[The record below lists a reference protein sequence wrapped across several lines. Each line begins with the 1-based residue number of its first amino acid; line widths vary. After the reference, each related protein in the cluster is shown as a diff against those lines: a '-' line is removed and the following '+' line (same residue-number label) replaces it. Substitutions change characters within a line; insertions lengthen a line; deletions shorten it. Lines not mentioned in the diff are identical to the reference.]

1 MSKQMTEGSRQMTDK
16 KRRWTKVLGTP
27 CGGRGT
33 KDDSSCVIRSSC
45 RGRPALES
53 RARCPRHGWTMD
65 EVLLALRLSSLV
77 RRPSFIRSS
86 VFCLLISVLC
96 LMCGCDLFSKKD
108 PYALQIPP
116 ERFRKVQTLE
126 LKEAKPEEQV
136 RDINDVNEAPA
147 KELELSL
154 EQCRAMTLE
163 NNLELK
169 VQLISPAMAAERVSQ
184 EEARFEAAFTSNV
197 NYVKQDTPT
206 ASFLDEI
213 SGSQTD
219 YFGAGL
225 GVQVPLR
232 TGGTINFD
240 MADARLKTG
249 SPYSIFDP
257 SYSSDMSLSI
267 SQPLLRN
274 AGRRVNTYSIR
285 IAEYERQITDART
298 KLEVIS
304 VIAAVDRVYWR
315 LYAARRELEVR
326 KKQYDLAEALYQQ
339 ALRFVDAGDKPQ
351 VEVIRTEAGVA
362 QQLEAIIIS
371 ENNVRDRERELKRT
385 LNKVG
390 LGMQTPTV
398 LIPGTE
404 PDPVRYELERKRL
417 VTTAMEH
424 RMELLE
430 LELQI
435 AEDVAGVE
443 YAKNQTL
450 PLVTLG
456 YTYNINGL
464 GATRDDSFDLL
475 FDTRFED
482 HRVGLQLEVP
492 LGNGAAKSRLRQ
504 AFYQRRQRLASRE
517 NRQAMIELEVLN
529 AVDQLEANW
538 QRVLASR
545 QSTILDG
552 RLFEAEKRQ
561 FELGLNTSTDVLQ
574 TQANFANSQS
584 AEIQALAEYQIALV
598 DLAYATG
605 TLLGAAKVGWEP
617 IVPTTD

>member
-1 MSKQMTEGSRQMTDK
+1 MNERLLHISNRLV
-16 KRRWTKVLGTP
+16 VLVWIG
-27 CGGRGT
+27 
-33 KDDSSCVIRSSC
+33 VILF
-45 RGRPALES
+45 A
-53 RARCPRHGWTMD
+53 
-65 EVLLALRLSSLV
+65 
-77 RRPSFIRSS
+77 
-86 VFCLLISVLC
+86 
-96 LMCGCDLFSKKD
+96 GCDQFSKKD
-108 PYALQIPP
+108 PYAHKIPP
-116 ERFRKVQTLE
+116 EKLRKIETLT
-126 LKEAKPEEQV
+126 LKEATVEEDV
-136 RDINDVNEAPA
+136 RPDINDVNEVPA
-147 KELELSL
+147 EELELSL
-154 EQCRAMTLE
+154 EQCRALTLE
-163 NNLELK
+163 NNLDLK
-169 VQLISPAMAAERVSQ
+169 VQLISPAIAAERVSE
-184 EEARFEAAFTSNV
+184 EEARFESAFTSNV

-225 GVQVPLR
+225 GVEVPLR

-240 MADARLKTG
+240 MADSRLKTG

-274 AGRRVNTYSIR
+274 AGKRVNTYAIR
-285 IAEYERQITDART
+285 IAEYERQITDTRT

-304 VIAAVDRVYWR
+304 AIAAVDRVYWL

-326 KKQYDLAEALYQQ
+326 KQQYDLAEALYQQ
-339 ALRFVDAGDKPQ
+339 ALRFVQAGDKPQ

-362 QQLEAIIIS
+362 QRLEAIIIA
-371 ENNVRDRERELKRT
+371 ENNVRVRERDLKRT
-385 LNKVG
+385 LNKLG

-398 LIPGTE
+398 LIPATE

-417 VTTAMEH
+417 VATAMEH

-435 AEDVAGVE
+435 AEDVASVD
-443 YAKNQTL
+443 YAKNQAL

-464 GATRDDSFDLL
+464 GSTRDDSYDLL
-475 FDTRFED
+475 FDKRFED
-482 HRVGLQLEVP
+482 HRVGLQLLVP
-492 LGNGAAKSRLRQ
+492 LGNGAARSRLLQ
-504 AFYQRRQRLASRE
+504 AFYQRRQRLARRE
-517 NRQAMIELEVLN
+517 NREAMIEMEVLN
-529 AVDQLEANW
+529 AIDQLEANW

-552 RLFEAEKRQ
+552 RLFSAEQRQ

-574 TQANFANSQS
+574 AQANFANSQS
-584 AEIQALAEYQIALV
+584 AEIQALADYQIALV
-598 DLAYATG
+598 DLAHATG
-605 TLLGAAKVGWEP
+605 TLLGAAKVAWEP
-617 IVPTTD
+617 IVPTEDIP